1 MITLFIDKMGNKNIV
16 DKITDDSSK
25 IVITTKSVKW
35 IIGILSFGVIGI
47 FGFAWGLYITVDG
60 KVDTKYNELNN
71 NITTTRNDI
80 IYKMDEL
87 DKEKVKPNHDKNYK
101 QDLDIVRLY
110 ERTNSRE
117 VRINSTTDRPMTLDT
132 TNLPSF
138 NQ

>member
-1 MITLFIDKMGNKNIV
+1 MGDKNIV

-47 FGFAWGLYITVDG
+47 FGFAWGLYVTVDG

-80 IYKMDEL
+80 IYKIDEL

-117 VRINSTTDRPMTLDT
+117 VRINRTTDRPMTLDT
-132 TNLPSF
+132 ANLPSF

>member
-1 MITLFIDKMGNKNIV
+1 MGDKNIV

-47 FGFAWGLYITVDG
+47 FGFAWGLYVTVDG

-80 IYKMDEL
+80 IYKIDEL

-117 VRINSTTDRPMTLDT
+117 VRINRTTDRPMTLDT